1 MVSLVYLLCYC
12 LCGVARVLLVLLL
25 VSGVGCLPLGLRF
38 AGVSGICCLLDFCV
52 YFRCLG
58 FAGLLISGFLIRC
71 LVDCGCCYVYWFL
84 LGFPVVWVDWFG

>member
-25 VSGVGCLPLGLRF
+25 VSGVDCLSLGLRF
-38 AGVSGICCLLDFCV
+38 AGVSGICCLLNFCV

-58 FAGLLISGFLIRC
+58 VCRIIDFGFLDS
-71 LVDCGCCYVYWFL
+71 L
-84 LGFPVVWVDWFG
+84 FG